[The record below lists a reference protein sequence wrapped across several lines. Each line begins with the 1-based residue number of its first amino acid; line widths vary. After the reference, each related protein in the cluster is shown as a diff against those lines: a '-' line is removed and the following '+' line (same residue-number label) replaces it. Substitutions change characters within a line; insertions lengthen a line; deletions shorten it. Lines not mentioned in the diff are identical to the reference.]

1 VNGVVR
7 VPTLIHFPDMIHIF
21 AAIFKSV
28 TGVRNMSL
36 GYFYALCLC
45 RIFSQSIFVSFIM

>member
-1 VNGVVR
+1 VNGVIW

-28 TGVRNMSL
+28 TGVRNISL